1 MIRNFEEAL
10 ELLKNDKSGKAFFSG
25 SKSEELLSKAEEA
38 LSLKFSPMYRKFLS
52 EFGAGSYGSVE
63 FLDLIDEDF
72 EDSCVPDEIWYT
84 LNERQSSN
92 LPNNLVVIYE
102 TGDGDLYC
110 QDYNNID
117 ATEPKIVAYSP
128 GVSYPNQM
136 YKVVAQSFG
145 AFLTE
150 KLNSVI

>member
-10 ELLKNDKSGKAFFSG
+10 EFLRNNESGKVFFSG
-25 SKSEELLSKAEEA
+25 AKSEELLSKAEEA

-52 EFGAGSYGSVE
+52 EFGAGSCGPVE
-63 FLDLIDEDF
+63 FLGLIDEDF
-72 EDSCVPDEIWYT
+72 EDSCVPDGIWYT

-92 LPNNLVVIYE
+92 LPNKLIVIYE

-110 QDYNNID
+110 QDYSNID
-117 ATEPKIVAYSP
+117 EFEPKIVVYSP
-128 GVSYPNQM
+128 GSNIQNQT
-136 YKVVAQSFG
+136 YEVVANNFG
-145 AFLTE
+145 DFLTA